1 MASSATVSAP
11 KKRKSFSE
19 YFHSMRGQ
27 QLIVTLVFLFVPLVL
42 LFMFTYLPF
51 FKMVEFSFFKMKY
64 IGRRTFVG
72 LQNYISVFTRKDC
85 FHALSLSLYYMVGS
99 VVQMALA
106 LLFATI
112 LSFKC
117 KGSKFFRGA
126 LYFPC
131 LICGISVGFIFKFFF
146 THGFVLDTLLSWV
159 GFNVDKLPFWLRD
172 ESINNVVLVACSIWK
187 YIGQNIVMFIGAIA
201 SVDPVLYEAAEIDG
215 ANAWHRFK
223 DIILPSISTI
233 VVLNLIISV
242 SGALSAFEM
251 PYVVTGGGFNTSTYF
266 VVMDKIAH
274 TDQKVGL
281 ASAMAVVLLL
291 LIVIVTYAQK
301 AVEKYALLIFAA
313 FVALVPIV
321 SCIFTAFKSEEE
333 YANTNVITP
342 PKSWLNFDN
351 FITAWNK
358 ANMGEAFLN
367 SFIIL
372 ICVLAGSIMISA
384 MLAYVLNRFKFPG
397 NKLIRNLFTIATLIP
412 GIASQVTVY
421 QIMTALHL
429 VNSMPG
435 YIILMMGTDVITI
448 YIFLQF
454 FENLS
459 PTLDESAILDGCT
472 YFGVFFKILLPLLKP
487 AIVTSAILKG
497 VSTYNEY
504 YMANLYLQ
512 DKTKYQVVATSL
524 YVFSGPMGNQYNY
537 ICAGVIITI
546 IPALIVFL
554 LCQDQIYSGMA
565 AGAVKG

>member
-85 FHALSLSLYYMVGS
+85 FHALSLSLYYMAGS

-159 GFNVDKLPFWLRD
+159 GFNVD
-172 ESINNVVLVACSIWK
+172 
-187 YIGQNIVMFIGAIA
+187 
-201 SVDPVLYEAAEIDG
+201 
-215 ANAWHRFK
+215 
-223 DIILPSISTI
+223 
-233 VVLNLIISV
+233 
-242 SGALSAFEM
+242 
-251 PYVVTGGGFNTSTYF
+251 
-266 VVMDKIAH
+266 
-274 TDQKVGL
+274 
-281 ASAMAVVLLL
+281 
-291 LIVIVTYAQK
+291 
-301 AVEKYALLIFAA
+301 
-313 FVALVPIV
+313 
-321 SCIFTAFKSEEE
+321 
-333 YANTNVITP
+333 
-342 PKSWLNFDN
+342 N
-351 FITAWNK
+351 FIIAWNK
-358 ANMGEAFLN
+358 ANMGKAFLN